1 MALEGCHGFRVRQ
14 RGQWAGAEGQPLGVD
29 TALYSA
35 PWLWEGDRSLTVEPP
50 SNSKGEELGPKVQE
64 REKKNKNGSLWGCRA
79 ESPGLLRRLQKG
91 QWGQKEKVSPE

>member
-50 SNSKGEELGPKVQE
+50 SNSKGEELGTKVQE
-64 REKKNKNGSLWGCRA
+64 REKKTKT
-79 ESPGLLRRLQKG
+79 GLCEVAGLSHQAY
-91 QWGQKEKVSPE
+91 